1 MARLWYPYSMQ
12 VIVLTGGLGAGKS
25 TAAEFFRSRGAVAI
39 DLDDVA
45 AKLLGPGTPLLALV
59 ADEFGGDDV
68 LLADG
73 RLDRPALARVAFAT
87 PEATRRLNAIVHPAV
102 IREVGPSISDMR
114 LLQDPPPVIVLE
126 VPLLAEAPVFAELA
140 DIVVAIVGPES
151 VRAARAIERGL
162 PAEDAQRR
170 IRAQATDAERSEL
183 ADVLIV
189 NDGPIE
195 RFTSALERF
204 WEEYVIDGGH
214 R

>member
-1 MARLWYPYSMQ
+1 MQ

-25 TAAEFFRSRGAVAI
+25 TAAEFFRGRGAVAI

-45 AKLLGPGTPLLALV
+45 AQVLAPGTPLLARV

-87 PEATRRLNAIVHPAV
+87 PDATRRLNALVHPAV
-102 IREVGPSISDMR
+102 VREVGPAIATMR
-114 LLQDPPPVIVLE
+114 LLQDPPPVVVLE
-126 VPLLAEAPVFAELA
+126 VPLLSEAPVFRELA
-140 DIVVAIVGPES
+140 DVVVAIVGPES
-151 VRAARAIERGL
+151 VRAARAVDRGMSV
-162 PAEDAQRR
+162 EDAARR
-170 IRAQATDAERSEL
+170 LRVQATDAERAEL

-189 NDGPIE
+189 NDGPVE

-204 WEEYVIDGGH
+204 WEEYVVGGGD